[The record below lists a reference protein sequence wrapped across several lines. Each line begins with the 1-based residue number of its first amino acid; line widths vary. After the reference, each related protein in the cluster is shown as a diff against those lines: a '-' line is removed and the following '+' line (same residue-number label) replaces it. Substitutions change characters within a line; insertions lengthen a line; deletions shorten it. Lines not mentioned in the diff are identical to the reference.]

1 MEENREIPD
10 WGLSPEVRRDLI
22 LSLGT
27 HQGARRLAPLEVAEY
42 FQVAINAGRSFE
54 QLAQLVGLESTS
66 TIREIHRLLKLA
78 PSLRHLVG
86 WGRQADSML
95 TMTAATYLAR
105 IVNHSEQESAA
116 RMIVEAQLSSGE
128 VRQLVER
135 RIKSGQS
142 LEDSMQSILR
152 QRPRIT
158 RRHFVVGAIVSEE
171 MRKVLA
177 TKSQLERDT
186 LLCSILK
193 EKFPRLDWSQAKM
206 GVDRF
211 SIYGDESFKQELDH
225 IGPDFEEHISNYAE
239 QMLA

>member
-1 MEENREIPD
+1 MEQKSEIPD

-22 LSLGT
+22 VSLGT

-42 FQVAINAGRSFE
+42 LEAAINAGRSFE
-54 QLAQLVGLESTS
+54 QLAQLVGQGSTS

-105 IVNHSEQESAA
+105 IGNHEEQESAA
-116 RMIVEAQLSSGE
+116 RMAVEAQLSSGE

-142 LEDSMQSILR
+142 LETSIESVLQ
-152 QRPRIT
+152 QRSRIT
-158 RRHFVVGAIVSEE
+158 RRHYVVGAIVLAEL
-171 MRKVLA
+171 RKTLA

-186 LLCSILK
+186 LLCTILR
-193 EKFPRLDWSQAKM
+193 EKFPRLEWSQAKL

-211 SIYGDESFKQELDH
+211 SIYGDESFKQELDQ
-225 IGPDFEEHISNYAE
+225 IGSEFEANISDFAG
-239 QMLA
+239 QLLA